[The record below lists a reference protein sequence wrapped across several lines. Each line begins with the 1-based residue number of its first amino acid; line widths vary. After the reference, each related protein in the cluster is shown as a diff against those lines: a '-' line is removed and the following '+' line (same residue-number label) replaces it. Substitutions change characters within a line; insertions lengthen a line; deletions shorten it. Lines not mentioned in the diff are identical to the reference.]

1 MYLRLPT
8 NRVLQTVLLQQQPP
22 SQRLFLVQQLLAQVP
37 VMSVQQVARQAAQ
50 PVELPELPVELQ
62 PELPVALQPGTTSG
76 TTDGTTTGTTDGTT
90 TDNNSQDTTAKDKDT
105 ATSEDEQTPKSLV
118 DLDDEDTPKGNIDAK
133 DKTSKTPIA
142 AGIGIIVVAV
152 AALVGLIVFLKKRAK

>member
-1 MYLRLPT
+1 MNLRMYLRLPT

-62 PELPVALQPGTTSG
+62 PELPVALQRC
-76 TTDGTTTGTTDGTT
+76 
-90 TDNNSQDTTAKDKDT
+90 
-105 ATSEDEQTPKSLV
+105 V
-118 DLDDEDTPKGNIDAK
+118 
-133 DKTSKTPIA
+133 
-142 AGIGIIVVAV
+142 
-152 AALVGLIVFLKKRAK
+152 